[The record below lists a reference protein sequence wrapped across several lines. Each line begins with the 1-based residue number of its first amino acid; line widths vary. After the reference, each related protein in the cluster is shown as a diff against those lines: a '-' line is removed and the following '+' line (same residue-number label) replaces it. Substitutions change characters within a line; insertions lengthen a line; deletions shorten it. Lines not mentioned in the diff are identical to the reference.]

1 MKIVYSILLALALM
15 LVAAGCGAGG
25 MPVDSS
31 SAVSQSGTG
40 TATPSPAAADRGFEP
55 GILEN
60 DIYKNRY
67 YGVQFVAPE
76 GVTTSDGRMG
86 EAMDEAE
93 QEAGLKM
100 EMAQQS
106 GMVSYEMMAVDPVST
121 AALIVISEPLRSEM
135 TDREYL
141 QAVKEQFDS
150 GVLANV
156 ELVFENDG
164 EPEDVSLGGMGF
176 SKLSYISTTGEQPPV
191 YQDMFACAKG
201 SHLLLLTGSV
211 PASQGEAGRESL
223 QRLYDAISILE
234 D

>member
-1 MKIVYSILLALALM
+1 MKIVYSILLALALT
-15 LVAAGCGAGG
+15 LAAAGCGGW
-25 MPVDSS
+25 VDSR
-31 SAVSQSGTG
+31 SAAGQSGTG
-40 TATPSPAAADRGFEP
+40 TSTPSPAAADGVFEP

-60 DIYKNRY
+60 NIYKNRY

-76 GVTTSDGRMG
+76 GVTTSAGRMG

-93 QEAGLKM
+93 QEAGLDM

-121 AALIVISEPLRSEM
+121 AALIVISEPLRNEI
-135 TDREYL
+135 TGQEYI
-141 QAVKEQFDS
+141 QAVKDQFQS
-150 GVLANV
+150 GALANV
-156 ELVFENDG
+156 QIDYQNGGKTEE
-164 EPEDVSLGGMGF
+164 VSLGGISF
-176 SKLSYISTTGEQPPV
+176 TKLSYISTTGDHPPM

-211 PASQGEAGRESL
+211 PASQGEAGRERL
-223 QRLYDAISILE
+223 QRLYSAISILE